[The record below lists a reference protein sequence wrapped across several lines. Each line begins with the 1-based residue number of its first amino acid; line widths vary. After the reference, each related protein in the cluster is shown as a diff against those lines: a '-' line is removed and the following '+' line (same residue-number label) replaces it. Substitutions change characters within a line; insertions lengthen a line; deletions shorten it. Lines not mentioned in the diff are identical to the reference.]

1 MREIKYRV
9 WNTISKTM
17 KPFSEIKGCGV
28 FAIADGLNSDDFIIL
43 PLKNSILNQ
52 YTGLKDKNDV
62 EIYEGDIMMAPYMK
76 KKPCV
81 VEYSKTLAKF
91 TMSGKFNFTAIDSNL
106 EVIGNIYENPE
117 LLN

>member
-1 MREIKYRV
+1 MREIKFKFLMEDGQVTNPYYLRELIDSDSYV
-9 WNTISKTM
+9 NIECEYSSK
-17 KPFSEIKGCGV
+17 IKQE
-28 FAIADGLNSDDFIIL
+28 L
-43 PLKNSILNQ
+43 Q

-91 TMSGKFNFTAIDSNL
+91 TMSGKFNFTSIDSNL
-106 EVIGNIYENPE
+106 EVIGNIYENKE
-117 LLN
+117 LLA